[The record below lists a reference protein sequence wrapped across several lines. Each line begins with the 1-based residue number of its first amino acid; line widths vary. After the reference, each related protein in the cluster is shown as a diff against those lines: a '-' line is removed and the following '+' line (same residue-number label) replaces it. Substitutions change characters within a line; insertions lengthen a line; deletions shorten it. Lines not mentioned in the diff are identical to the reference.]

1 MASLCPRREAS
12 SPQGGMRVAASRSSS
27 FTSGGGKGGGAHWLV
42 LRRRPPLTLPW
53 APTGG
58 VAPLRY
64 MHPTFIRGCF
74 CCNFS
79 LSPFTVFAHLE
90 GLVLISVISPL
101 IMQPN

>member
-53 APTGG
+53 APLEEWPPYVTCTPLSSGG
-58 VAPLRY
+58 AFAA
-64 MHPTFIRGCF
+64 TFL
-74 CCNFS
+74 S
-79 LSPFTVFAHLE
+79 LPSQFLLTWKVWF
-90 GLVLISVISPL
+90 
-101 IMQPN
+101 